1 MGPKNIE
8 RRRLI
13 IMNSRMK
20 KCNSD
25 ENHKYSNNSSCIKMT
40 DSEPKKM
47 LLECGQ
53 NLESARFDLSST
65 TEQTFTLGRVIVD
78 TSCLQKSEVKI
89 EFSSIV
95 FYQSSPGN
103 STGTTIELVFS
114 IKRSCNNEE
123 TETVLTRTYR
133 KETQI
138 SGNIVEEIISS
149 EPFTISFCECLG
161 FSGCCEYI
169 VEVSGNPA
177 NFVNIGTAVVND
189 LSLGAFA
196 QGVGCD

>member
-1 MGPKNIE
+1 MSSHVK
-8 RRRLI
+8 R
-13 IMNSRMK
+13 
-20 KCNSD
+20 CNSD
-25 ENHKYSNNSSCIKMT
+25 KDHKYSNNNSCLKMT
-40 DSEPKKM
+40 DSEPKKV

-65 TEQTFTLGRVIVD
+65 AEQTFTLGRVIID
-78 TSCLQKSEVKI
+78 TSCLQSPEVKI

-103 STGTTIELVFS
+103 STGTTIELTFR

-123 TETVLTRTYR
+123 IETVLTRIYR
-133 KETQI
+133 KETQL
-138 SGNIVEEIISS
+138 SDNIVEEIISS
-149 EPFTISFCECLG
+149 EPFTISFCECLD
-161 FSGCCEYI
+161 FHGCCEYI

-177 NFVNIGTAVVND
+177 NFVNIGAAVVDD

-196 QGVGCD
+196 QGGGCE